1 VAREKAPAFQFYTKD
16 WDTDLNVIPMTY
28 EEEGVYFAIIRLL
41 WNHST
46 VPANLDDLRLLL
58 KGKPRLSRLQIWWKK
73 IGKCFTVRDGRLCHK
88 RVDQERRKQARFRKS
103 QSDKGKLGGRPKSSG
118 KAAVKPELSSGKAL
132 LSASASADQSTP
144 QPPKGGFRKRRGLRE
159 VQADPVAIQQ
169 ALKTQQRRA
178 EMSAN
183 GMTDADIEAVF
194 EREYQERRSA
204 AS

>member
-1 VAREKAPAFQFYTKD
+1 MAREKAPAFQFYTKD

-103 QSDKGKLGGRPKSSG
+103 QSDKGKLGGRPKSHG

-132 LSASASADQSTP
+132 LSISSSADLITP
-144 QPPKGGFRKRRGLRE
+144 QPPTGGLRKRRGPRE
-159 VQADPVAIQQ
+159 VPPADPLAIQQ
-169 ALKTQQRRA
+169 AINTQHRRA
-178 EMSAN
+178 EMQAA
-183 GMTDADIEAVF
+183 GKTDEEIEAIF
-194 EREYQERRSA
+194 DHEYDARKA